1 MKEKGRE
8 KKSKEGFHDLRNRV
22 EWEREGNDLFLPNKA
37 GWAEDLQRTVVAE
50 LGAGRAAP
58 VLNDLRVGSDHFFY
72 LIETGLGQVFGFTG
86 IGLQIIELNED
97 WIFQFLVVFGGS
109 AKFDQGLL
117 PGVLGFWFREE
128 GAGTSASR
136 SEDQFPIA
144 FIVDVRPRAP
154 GQQGDRVRGVPCFRD
169 REEN

>member
-1 MKEKGRE
+1 MKEKGRA

-50 LGAGRAAP
+50 LGSGRGPP
-58 VLNDLRVGSDHFFY
+58 VLNDLRVGSDHFLY
-72 LIETGLGQVFGFTG
+72 LIETGLGQIFGFTG

-109 AKFDQGLL
+109 AKLIRASFQASSDFGSVKKGPELPL
-117 PGVLGFWFREE
+117 PGPKISFQWP
-128 GAGTSASR
+128 S
-136 SEDQFPIA
+136 
-144 FIVDVRPRAP
+144 
-154 GQQGDRVRGVPCFRD
+154 
-169 REEN
+169 

>member
-58 VLNDLRVGSDHFFY
+58 VLNDLRVGSDHFF
-72 LIETGLGQVFGFTG
+72 T
-86 IGLQIIELNED
+86 
-97 WIFQFLVVFGGS
+97 
-109 AKFDQGLL
+109 
-117 PGVLGFWFREE
+117 
-128 GAGTSASR
+128 
-136 SEDQFPIA
+136 
-144 FIVDVRPRAP
+144 
-154 GQQGDRVRGVPCFRD
+154 
-169 REEN
+169 